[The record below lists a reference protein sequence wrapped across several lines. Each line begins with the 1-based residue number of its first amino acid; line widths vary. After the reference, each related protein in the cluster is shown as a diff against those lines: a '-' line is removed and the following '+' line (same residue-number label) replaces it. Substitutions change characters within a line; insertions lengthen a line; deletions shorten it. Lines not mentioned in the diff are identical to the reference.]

1 MRKGVAAAVGAFLAL
16 AMAALPPAADLYD
29 QVMPKVL
36 EAKRVLA
43 KDPAQALVLVEDA
56 QVAFAKGKGP
66 LPPVIAAGIEQA
78 LKDARVSVARRSK
91 ADLEGRLWVVR
102 GAFAKALYDAFFE
115 AVAAGDLATAEP
127 LLDRLIE
134 ASARPETLKAQA
146 LALAKKRDLE
156 GLRRLFER
164 AYLTAIVKSL
174 EIAGDGENP
183 VHSYALVS
191 KAYGLFLIIQD
202 APRVRS
208 VRPKDF
214 VDVLAA
220 LASGDLQS
228 YRTKV
233 ADLRARLEQALEA
246 LEQKPAPVVAKQPPA
261 GVEAAATKVKPAPAR
276 PPTPPPV
283 AKAKPPAIPR
293 AVSAPAAG
301 PSRAAVP
308 LPKPPQRPEVRT
320 FFAPDWMPKD
330 KRALVESR
338 AEALGYQYLADFL
351 DTIEA
356 VRVDIGAASAL
367 LGSVRIREARQL
379 LDRAWWRYTTRVEPV
394 AEAAA
399 GPMARRVG
407 VLLERLRRV
416 PGVRASDL
424 TTLYGIV
431 GGLKEHF
438 LTGGHA
444 PRMRLWLKTQAFLLG
459 FTGLPR
465 TVFFLLAGAL
475 AFFPLYLI
483 RLTFGGRNVYWRL
496 LGFAFFFLLLPAIL
510 EGITYLGDILA
521 NYGGLPQLAAL
532 INLSVLQSLPAQIG
546 WGISIFLVIV
556 LAGWGLRGIAQQFG
570 LLSQRRGAAATTATQ
585 TLPPTAT
592 SESVIEWDEEF

>member
-1 MRKGVAAAVGAFLAL
+1 MMRKGLAAAGVLLLVWAL
-16 AMAALPPAADLYD
+16 AALPPAASLYD
-29 QVMPKVL
+29 EVMPKVL

-56 QVAFAKGKGP
+56 QKAYAKGKDR

-78 LKDARVSVARRSK
+78 LKDARVSVARKSK

-115 AVAAGDLATAEP
+115 AVAAGDLETAKA

-134 ASARPETLKAQA
+134 ASARPETLKEEA
-146 LALAKKRDLE
+146 LRLAEKKDLE
-156 GLRRLFER
+156 GLRRLFEE
-164 AYLTAIVKSL
+164 AYLNAIVKSL
-174 EIAGDGENP
+174 ELAGDGENR
-183 VHSYALVS
+183 VHAYALVS

-202 APRVRS
+202 APRIRD

-220 LASGDLQS
+220 LASGDLEG
-228 YRTKV
+228 YRTRV
-233 ADLRARLEQALEA
+233 AELKAKLGRALEA
-246 LEQKPAPVVAKQPPA
+246 YKKVPAPAPEKPKPPA
-261 GVEAAATKVKPAPAR
+261 PKPETAAPAPAKPAPA
-276 PPTPPPV
+276 PPTKAPPPPQ
-283 AKAKPPAIPR
+283 AAAPP
-293 AVSAPAAG
+293 VSAAPRLAA
-301 PSRAAVP
+301 PP
-308 LPKPPQRPEVRT
+308 LPKPSARPDVQT
-320 FFAPDWMPKD
+320 FYAPDWMPKD
-330 KRALVESR
+330 KRALVEAR
-338 AEALGYQYLADFL
+338 AQALGYLYLADFL

-356 VRVDIGAASAL
+356 VRADIGAASAL
-367 LGSVRIREARQL
+367 LGSAQITEARQL

-394 AEAAA
+394 VAVAAK
-399 GPMARRVG
+399 PMARRVSE
-407 VLLERLRRV
+407 LLERLRRV
-416 PGVRASDL
+416 PGVRTTDL
-424 TTLYGIV
+424 TTMYALI

-438 LTGGHA
+438 LKGGHA
-444 PRMRLWLKTQAFLLG
+444 PSVRLWLKTQAFLLG

-496 LGFAFFFLLLPAIL
+496 LGFAFFFLLLPAIV
-510 EGITYLGDILA
+510 EAITYLGDILA
-521 NYGGLPQLAAL
+521 NYGGMPELAAL

-546 WGISIFLVIV
+546 WGVSIFLVVV

-570 LLSQRRGAAATTATQ
+570 LITQRRGAPPTTATQ
-585 TLPPTAT
+585 TLSPTAT